1 MNNYRKIS
9 GKDQII
15 LQPEERYEAGY
26 KVLEPNIYKLWDAG
40 NMFVG
45 MIPMF
50 ERIREGDKLV
60 QFKTGIVAKV
70 MKSADK
76 FLGDESK
83 DAYHQLKITH
93 KMGLI
98 FYGKQGTGKTS
109 TCMLIMKTLVDKH
122 NAICL
127 DCTGRTLSFVRE
139 CIRRMREIQDNP
151 IVVFIDE
158 FESSVKAE
166 ETKYL
171 TFLDGTDS
179 VDNLIFI
186 GCTNYI
192 DKIPDRIKKR
202 KSRIKHLYNINSL
215 PLDVYK
221 EYLIDRI
228 PLMETKVVAE
238 FAFKA
243 EEKGLTIDQLKHA
256 LIDYKLEGFTIE
268 KSIDRASNFDAE
280 DCNEEEEN
288 EDNDN

>member
-1 MNNYRKIS
+1 MNNYRKIT

-26 KVLEPNIYKLWDAG
+26 EVLEPNIYKLWDVG
-40 NMFVG
+40 NMFIG

-70 MKSADK
+70 MKSADR
-76 FLGDESK
+76 FLGAESK
-83 DAYHQLKITH
+83 DAYQQLKITH

-109 TCMLIMKTLVDKH
+109 TCMLIMKTLVSKH
-122 NAICL
+122 NAVCL

-139 CIRRMREIQDNP
+139 CIRRMRELQDNP
-151 IVVFIDE
+151 IVVFMDE
-158 FESSVKAE
+158 FEVSVREE

-221 EYLIDRI
+221 EYLMDRI
-228 PLMETKVVAE
+228 PSMETKIVAE

-268 KSIDRASNFDAE
+268 KSIGRASSFDAE
-280 DCNEEEEN
+280 ECNDEEDEED
-288 EDNDN
+288 DNN